1 MNIEARLALPAD
13 ADSLANYASLR
24 NGGYDEL
31 MDETGAVRP
40 HWVKF
45 LESLAEL
52 PPTEQTH
59 RAERLIRRV
68 REMGIAHDIF
78 ADPTQPGKRWEVDLV
93 PLIFSSS
100 EWRFLE
106 AALVQ
111 RARLL
116 NALLT
121 DIYGAQLLMREGA
134 VPPALVL
141 SDPAY
146 LTACQGIQ
154 PEGGH
159 LQFYAVDLARDT
171 NGTWRVVDNHTE
183 TPAGVGY
190 ALANRVVHT
199 HIAGDLFQKSNAV
212 RLAPFFKMV
221 QSSLTQL
228 TGRRDPRIA
237 LLTPGPHHED
247 YFSHAYLA
255 RYLGYLLV
263 EAGDLR
269 TAGDRMFLKT
279 LEGLKRIDLIVRCV
293 DGRQSDP
300 LELDAGT
307 YDGPPGLVQACRK
320 APDLVRNALGAA
332 IVQNRGLG
340 RYLGPLCREV
350 LGEELMVSDAPRWW
364 LGDPAS
370 RQHVLKNLDRM
381 VVHMAQE
388 GTGRPGRAQYGRVG
402 AALSEEERRAL
413 QDEIELHG
421 NLLVAEERIGFGTTP
436 MLTSEGLVPQ
446 PFAVRLFVAATAD
459 GFTVMPGGLAMGVA
473 PDLAVAL
480 SAPEA
485 RTHDVWIIADG
496 EMPPHRSLWQPT
508 IETARVQRSQRVIQ
522 SRVADDLFWLGRYGE
537 RSEWI
542 MRVLRSALLRLQ
554 EDNAPTDTQGAA
566 RTCLQALLARDDVEG
581 IPADDA
587 PNQAAIA
594 LMARLLISGRE
605 GKRTLDATLDSLY
618 RVSSLTRDRLSL
630 EAWRVLSHFRP
641 GEDWRRAIL
650 TATPESALDLVED
663 GLGWLSAFNG
673 LMHENMTR
681 NYGWAFLDMGRRL
694 ERAYNLSEVILSLF
708 GRPLEHEEKT
718 GRLVFL
724 LELADS
730 FITYRSR
737 YRLDPMLALV
747 LDLLLLDESNPRSLA
762 YQLASISDHLAQ
774 LPQSKQGASLTEER
788 RLILSMLTSVRLAD
802 VEAIAADET
811 REQLQA
817 VVRTQLRQLPELTT
831 AIERRYFNLT
841 EDRPHRVHTRLEPKF
856 ETGHD
861 L

>member
-1 MNIEARLALPAD
+1 MNLEARLTLPAD
-13 ADSLANYASLR
+13 ADLLANYAR
-24 NGGYDEL
+24 QRTGGWDEL
-31 MDETGAVRP
+31 MDASGEVRP
-40 HWVKF
+40 HWTK
-45 LESLAEL
+45 LIAGLAEL
-52 PPTEQTH
+52 TAADQAH
-59 RAERLIRRV
+59 RAERLNRRV

-78 ADPTQPGKRWEVDLV
+78 ADPTEPGKLWEVDLV

-111 RARLL
+111 RARLF
-116 NALLT
+116 NAILA
-121 DIYGAQLLMREGA
+121 DVYGAQKLMREGA

-146 LTACQGIQ
+146 LSTCQDIQ
-154 PEGGH
+154 PAGGH
-159 LQFYAVDLARDT
+159 LQFYAIDLARDQT
-171 NGTWRVVDNHTE
+171 GAWRVVDNHTE

-199 HIAGDLFQKSNAV
+199 HIAGDLFQTCNAV
-212 RLAPFFKMV
+212 RLAPFFQLV
-221 QSSLTQL
+221 QSNLTQL
-228 TGRRDPRIA
+228 SGRRDPRIA
-237 LLTPGPHHED
+237 LLTPGPIHED

-269 TAGDRMFLKT
+269 TAGDRMYLKT

-293 DGRQSDP
+293 DGRESDP
-300 LELDAGT
+300 LELDAGA
-307 YDGPPGLVQACRK
+307 YQGPPGLVQACRR
-320 APDLVRNALGAA
+320 APELVRNALGSAVA
-332 IVQNRGLG
+332 QNRGLG
-340 RYLGPLCREV
+340 GYLGALCRDV
-350 LGEELMVSDAPRWW
+350 LGEELMVPDAPRWW
-364 LGDPAS
+364 LGDRSS
-370 RQHVLKNLDRM
+370 RRYALENLDRM
-381 VVHMAQE
+381 VVHPAQE
-388 GTGRPGRAQYGRVG
+388 GTGRPGKAQYGRVG
-402 AALSEEERRAL
+402 AALSVSERRAL

-421 NLLVAEERIGFGTTP
+421 NLLVAEERLGFATTP
-436 MLTSEGLVPQ
+436 TYTPQGLVPQ

-459 GFTVMPGGLAMGVA
+459 GFTVMPGGLAMAVA
-473 PDLAVAL
+473 SDLAVAL

-485 RTHDVWIIADG
+485 RTRDVWIIADG

-537 RSEWI
+537 RSDWI
-542 MRVLRSALLRLQ
+542 MRVLRSALQRLQ
-554 EDNAPTDTQGAA
+554 EDNTPSDSQGAA
-566 RTCLQALLARDDVEG
+566 RTCLQALLEQDEVEG
-581 IPADDA
+581 IPQPQE
-587 PNQAAIA
+587 PNQTAIA
-594 LMARLLISGRE
+594 SMARLLIDARS
-605 GKRTLDATLDSLY
+605 GKRTLDATLDKLY

-641 GEDWRRAIL
+641 GEDWRRAIV
-650 TATPESALDLVED
+650 TAPPEAALDLVED

-694 ERAYNLSEVILSLF
+694 ERAYNLSAAIASLF
-708 GRPLEHEEKT
+708 GRPLEREEET

-737 YRLDPMLALV
+737 YRLDPMLGLV
-747 LDLLLLDESNPRSLA
+747 LDLLLLDETNPRSLA
-762 YQLASISDHLAQ
+762 YQLGSVSDHLAA

-802 VEAIAADET
+802 VEAIAADMT
-811 REQLQA
+811 RTRLRSAMHEQLS
-817 VVRTQLRQLPELTT
+817 QLPELTI

-841 EDRPHRVHTRLEPKF
+841 EDRPHRVHTRLEPKP
-856 ETGHD
+856 
-861 L
+861 